1 MVSGDREGRG
11 PSPAPSADPV
21 ATYDGGSVG
30 LADGLM
36 FAIDVCLSDLEVG
49 EVLEV
54 SSANAGLQ
62 HELPPWCRGIGHELV
77 ASEPD
82 GDGWRFRIRR
92 GDRGAL
98 MFADRPDLGQV
109 APDRHDGFGTRDWL
123 IGRAG
128 VIPDAADPRSGF
140 SPRGAVME
148 PGAPAF
154 PYTELERDRVWA
166 ASVASLYDQATAQQW
181 DAATDIAW
189 SEIPRHPA
197 HVERAVCQIMTHL
210 AENEYA
216 ALYVPAKFLPRIH
229 PHFTE
234 VVLFLATQVT
244 DEARHIEAFTKRAL
258 ANGGGLQYSTALTQ
272 ESLCSLLVQEDFSQA
287 SFLLSV
293 LGEGAFLEYL
303 AFVERFAPDPV
314 TADIVR
320 RARIDEARHVAFGVE
335 HARHFLAAD
344 PEQAEVLREAVERRA
359 TFLADT
365 SAGSPHV
372 EEALVVLAAGGLSPG
387 ALPDAVRAVRELHET
402 MHLKRVGRLR
412 QLGFDPRTA
421 QEISELHTPNFM

>member
-1 MVSGDREGRG
+1 MGERQVDPGG
-11 PSPAPSADPV
+11 DPV
-21 ATYDGGSVG
+21 ASYDGGALG

-36 FAIDVCLSDLEVG
+36 FAIDVCLSDLDVG
-49 EVLEV
+49 QVLEV
-54 SSANAGLQ
+54 VSTNPALP
-62 HELPPWCRGIGHELV
+62 HELPAWCRGTGHELV

-82 GDGWRFRIRR
+82 GEAIRFRIRR

-98 MFADRPDLGQV
+98 MFADHPDWGLE

-128 VIPDAADPRSGF
+128 VIPEEADPATGF
-140 SPRGAVME
+140 SPRGAVVE
-148 PGAPAF
+148 TGSPTF
-154 PYTELERDRVWA
+154 PYTETERDRVWA

-181 DAATDIAW
+181 DATADIAW
-189 SEIPRHPA
+189 NELPEIPA
-197 HVERAVCQIMTHL
+197 HLERAVCQIMTHL

-216 ALYVPAKFLPRIH
+216 ALYVPARFIPRIH

-234 VVLFLATQVT
+234 VVMFLATQVT

-258 ANGGGLQYSTALTQ
+258 ANGGGLRYSTALTQ
-272 ESLCSLLVQEDFSQA
+272 SSLKSLLQQEDFSQA

-335 HARHFLAAD
+335 HARHFIAAD
-344 PEQAEVLREAVERRA
+344 PERAEVLRGAVERRA
-359 TFLADT
+359 SFLAET
-365 SAGSPHV
+365 SASSPHV

-387 ALPDAVRAVRELHET
+387 GLPDAVRAVRELHET
-402 MHLKRVGRLR
+402 MHVRRVGRLR
-412 QLGFDPRTA
+412 QLGFTPRVA
-421 QEISELHTPNFM
+421 EEISELHTPNFM